1 MVPQMSS
8 IFDNLVEGAWSGLTM
23 SEEPRSVSTA
33 TFSMTASLAFAS
45 SLGNATIQPPLP
57 NTSIS
62 LPPMGA
68 AGFFEL
74 GGEDSVGL
82 AVSSFPPLV
91 TSEGGGD
98 KMLSQRMRLH
108 ISSRED
114 SSSSSS
120 QSSSRRRKLLLQTL
134 ADLIMVRMGIST
146 KEPLQVCFS
155 FDTTRTYYPSSQWFS
170 IELLTHSSAVL
181 QTKVIQTSLNCSA
194 GEQTVKT
201 FTCPGGTVKRLT
213 CR

>member
-1 MVPQMSS
+1 MMVSQMST

-82 AVSSFPPLV
+82 AVSSFPQLV
-91 TSEGGGD
+91 ASQGGAD

-114 SSSSSS
+114 SFSSLS

-134 ADLIMVRMGIST
+134 ADLIMVRIGIST
-146 KEPLQVCFS
+146 KEPLQVRFS
-155 FDTTRTYYPSSQWFS
+155 FDTTSTTLVLYQVAESFP
-170 IELLTHSSAVL
+170 AVP

>member
-1 MVPQMSS
+1 MMVCQMSS

-91 TSEGGGD
+91 ESQGGGD
-98 KMLSQRMRLH
+98 TMLSQRMRLH

-114 SSSSSS
+114 SFSLS

-134 ADLIMVRMGIST
+134 ADLIMVRIGIST
-146 KEPLQVCFS
+146 KQPLQVCQAGFS
-155 FDTTRTYYPSSQWFS
+155 FDTTPYMLPATTMGSHLSY
-170 IELLTHSSAVL
+170 
-181 QTKVIQTSLNCSA
+181 
-194 GEQTVKT
+194 
-201 FTCPGGTVKRLT
+201 
-213 CR
+213 